1 MISTITMAATR
12 NLGAIVLLVAS
23 AALAGC
29 AGVSLSTAPEPVA
42 GAQIPRAPT
51 PPPFA
56 IAGRWTLASPGKG
69 QCAMTF
75 GGTAGGATEGTI
87 APEGGC
93 PGNFFTSRKW
103 VFDHTGLSIRNHKN
117 EALAQL
123 AVSGNRFD
131 GHATSGEPI
140 TLSR

>member
-1 MISTITMAATR
+1 MACTKTFAATLLL
-12 NLGAIVLLVAS
+12 LGC
-23 AALAGC
+23 AALTGC

-93 PGNFFTSRKW
+93 PGNFFTSRKC

-123 AVSGNRFD
+123 AVSGSRFD
-131 GHATSGEPI
+131 GHATSGEPV

>member
-1 MISTITMAATR
+1 MIHSATMAATK
-12 NLGAIVLLVAS
+12 NMLAIVLLTGA

-75 GGTAGGATEGTI
+75 GGTAGGATEGSI

-123 AVSGNRFD
+123 SVSGSRFD
-131 GHATSGEPI
+131 GHSTSGEPV

>member
-1 MISTITMAATR
+1 MLANKNI
-12 NLGAIVLLVAS
+12 AIALFLIAS
-23 AALAGC
+23 AALGGC
-29 AGVSLSTAPEPVA
+29 AGVSLTTAPEPVA

-56 IAGRWTLASPGKG
+56 LGGRWTLASPGKG

-75 GGTAGGATEGTI
+75 GSTAGGASEGTI

-103 VFDHTGLSIRNHKN
+103 VFDHSGLSIRNHKN
-117 EALAQL
+117 EALGQL
-123 AVSGNRFD
+123 SVSGSRFD
-131 GHATSGEPI
+131 GHATSGEPV

>member
-1 MISTITMAATR
+1 MIDSTTMAATKYIV
-12 NLGAIVLLVAS
+12 AIVLLVVA

-93 PGNFFTSRKW
+93 PGTFFTSRKW

-123 AVSGNRFD
+123 AVSGSRFD
-131 GHATSGEPI
+131 GHATSGEPV

>member
-1 MISTITMAATR
+1 MSSTITMAATR
-12 NLGAIVLLVAS
+12 KIGAIVLLVAS

-131 GHATSGEPI
+131 GHATSGEPVM
-140 TLSR
+140 LSR

>member
-1 MISTITMAATR
+1 MASNKT
-12 NLGAIVLLVAS
+12 LGATLLLLGG

-29 AGVSLSTAPEPVA
+29 AGVSLTTAPEPVA
-42 GAQIPRAPT
+42 GAQMARAPT

-75 GGTAGGATEGTI
+75 GATEGGATEGTI

-123 AVSGNRFD
+123 AVAGGRFD
-131 GHATSGEPI
+131 GHATSGEPV

>member
-1 MISTITMAATR
+1 MARNKTFAATLLL
-12 NLGAIVLLVAS
+12 LGC
-23 AALAGC
+23 AALVGC

-42 GAQIPRAPT
+42 GAVMQRAPT
-51 PPPFA
+51 PPPFPV
-56 IAGRWTLASPGKG
+56 AGRWTLASPGKG

-75 GGTAGGATEGTI
+75 GSTAGGATEGTI

-117 EALAQL
+117 EALAQFS
-123 AVSGNRFD
+123 VSGTRFD

>member
-1 MISTITMAATR
+1 M
-12 NLGAIVLLVAS
+12 VAS
-23 AALAGC
+23 KPRTTALLLFASLMLVGC

-42 GAQIPRAPT
+42 GAVLQRAPT
-51 PPPFA
+51 PPPFP

-69 QCAMTF
+69 QCAMTL
-75 GGTAGGATEGTI
+75 GSSAGGATEGTI

-123 AVSGNRFD
+123 SVSGTRFD
-131 GHATSGEPI
+131 GHATSGEPV